1 MSQLKVNTIR
11 HTGASSDAIE
21 LANDGTCTVKATNNL
36 SNRRINVNG
45 DMRIAQRSS
54 STTTTNTMCVD
65 RYKCF
70 FAGTDEAQTFAQVAL
85 TSSDTGPWAKGFR
98 NALQIT
104 NGNQTGGAA
113 GADETVLYHQI
124 EAQDIANSGWDYT
137 NTSSYLT
144 LSFWVK
150 SSVAQTFYGYI
161 ASSDGTSRMY
171 LFSTGALSANTWKK
185 VTVKIPGYANL
196 QFDNNNGVGLG
207 ISFGPYYGTDY
218 TTSGATLGAWTTW
231 NGAARNPDNTTT
243 WFTTNDSTYA
253 ITGVQLEVGD
263 YPSSFEFRS
272 YGDELARCH
281 RYYYKHIAGNNK
293 VVSLGFSSATD
304 QVSGYIQFPTTMRST
319 PSIDHT
325 NGDNYYRL
333 GAGNLG
339 GDKYIDGAWAL
350 QGATDQSTRI
360 YATPQST
367 LTAGEPGLVDT
378 TNASA
383 SIAFSAEL

>member
-1 MSQLKVNTIR
+1 MALNVV
-11 HTGASSDAIE
+11 SSDRLSTNVKISN
-21 LANDGTCTVKATNNL
+21 LATGL
-36 SNRRINVNG
+36 SDKVGQSKNIIINGAMNV
-45 DMRIAQRSS
+45 AQRGT

-70 FAGTDEAQTFAQVAL
+70 FAGTDENQTFAQVAL

-124 EAQDIANSGWDYT
+124 EAQDLANSGWDYT
-137 NTSSYLT
+137 SASSYAT

-161 ASSDGTSRMY
+161 ATSDGTSQMY
-171 LFSTGALSANTWKK
+171 LFSTGALSVNTWKK
-185 VTVKIPGYANL
+185 VTVKIPGNTNV

-218 TTSGATLGAWTTW
+218 TTSGATLGTWTAW

-253 ITGVQLEVGD
+253 ITGVQLEAGD
-263 YPSSFEFRS
+263 TATEFEHRS
-272 YGDELARCH
+272 YRDDLARCQ
-281 RYYYKHIAGNNK
+281 RYCYIPVYASEKGPYAFKYHTSYKAAQE
-293 VVSLGFSSATD
+293 F
-304 QVSGYIQFPTTMRST
+304 FPVTMRAIPTCTMTYSAGSWT
-319 PSIDHT
+319 TYYPGT
-325 NGDNYYRL
+325 NHFKAYVEAADGDIR
-333 GAGNLG
+333 
-339 GDKYIDGAWAL
+339 
-350 QGATDQSTRI
+350 RI
-360 YATPQST
+360 
-367 LTAGEPGLVDT
+367 
-378 TNASA
+378 ASA
-383 SIAFSAEL
+383 KFEAEL

>member
-1 MSQLKVNTIR
+1 ALNVV
-11 HTGASSDAIE
+11 SSDRLSTNVKTSN
-21 LANDGTCTVKATNNL
+21 LATDLSDKVGQSKNL
-36 SNRRINVNG
+36 VINGAMNV
-45 DMRIAQRSS
+45 AQRGT
-54 STTTTNTMCVD
+54 STTTTNTQCVD

-70 FAGTDEAQTFAQVAL
+70 FAGTDENQAFAQVAL

-98 NALQIT
+98 SALQIT

-124 EAQDIANSGWDYT
+124 EAQNLANSGWDYT
-137 NTSSYLT
+137 SASSYAT

-161 ASSDGTSRMY
+161 ASSDGTSQMY
-171 LFSTGALSANTWKK
+171 LFSTGALSADTWTK

-207 ISFGPYYGTDY
+207 INFGPYYGTDY

-263 YPSSFEFRS
+263 IATEFEHTL
-272 YGDELARCH
+272 YADELAKCQ
-281 RYYYKHIAGNNK
+281 RYFCKTYVDGVEPGTNTD
-293 VVSLGFSSATD
+293 LGSVWTRNYSSGGKTTND
-304 QVSGYIQFPTTMRST
+304 LTFNFPVTMRDTPTTITAYSVVGTAAKCST
-319 PSIDHT
+319 
-325 NGDNYYRL
+325 
-333 GAGNLG
+333 GANNPQDSNTDTSFTACKVQSDKGWG
-339 GDKYIDGAWAL
+339 GVTTSDI
-350 QGATDQSTRI
+350 
-360 YATPQST
+360 
-367 LTAGEPGLVDT
+367 TAGQWVGGHFTVD
-378 TNASA
+378 
-383 SIAFSAEL
+383 AEL